1 MSTSTDLP
9 SLAKRDTNKRR
20 LVLITIVF
28 VNFVV
33 WMDSGKFGLLTPFWS
48 ADLGFDTAQIGQI
61 SSAYLLGYFPM
72 LFIAGIL
79 ADRFGPKPLLIT
91 CVAGVTV
98 LGVSMVFV
106 TNYSELWW
114 RNLIFGVFF
123 GLLWA
128 PCQRMLAVWFPNIDI
143 PRVTAFWVGAMMLT
157 GLVEPVVALPMAD
170 AFGWRVTFIV
180 ISILGIPAMLML
192 IWLTSSNPATKKG
205 ISETELAYIRSDRPA
220 SVKSVPFRE
229 ILAAFKNRT
238 VILLVIA
245 GALATTPTWLT
256 ATWASYGALTVGEA
270 DPLMAAWVIPL
281 LAIPGIVYAFMHGR
295 VVNTVFKG
303 RLKPPMLIGVLLP
316 AFGFFAAALIPGLP
330 WWAWLFLASTL
341 GFFTNPLVW
350 GSLNPF
356 FVRVARPEVVGTL
369 NGIAAGLQVAGGYIL
384 VSLSGGWINP
394 ELEGFRQLSLMLIIG
409 GVVFLIAAIPL
420 LFINEKKVAPIRQV
434 TEDAGEPVVISPVG
448 H

>member
-1 MSTSTDLP
+1 MSTTTDLS
-9 SLAKRDTNKRR
+9 SLALRDTNKRR
-20 LVLITIVF
+20 LVLITVIF
-28 VNFVV
+28 TNFVV

-48 ADLGFDTAQIGQI
+48 ADLGFDTEQIGAI

-72 LFIAGIL
+72 LFIAGVL

-98 LGVSMVFV
+98 LGISMVFV

-128 PCQRMLAVWFPNIDI
+128 PCQRMLAVWFPNVDI
-143 PRVTAFWVGAMMLT
+143 PRVTAMWVGAQMLT
-157 GLVEPVVALPMAD
+157 GLVEPIIALPMAD
-170 AFGWRVTFIV
+170 AWGWRLAFIV
-180 ISILGIPAMLML
+180 ISVLGIPAMLML
-192 IWLTSSNPATKKG
+192 IFLTSSNPSTMKG
-205 ISETELAYIRSDRPA
+205 VSEAELSYIRSDRPA
-220 SVKSVPFRE
+220 TVKSVPVRE

-238 VILLVIA
+238 VVLLVIA

-256 ATWASYGALTVGEA
+256 ATWASFGALTVGGA
-270 DPLMAAWVIPL
+270 DPVTAAWVIPL
-281 LAIPGIVYAFMHGR
+281 LAVPGIVYAFMHGK

-316 AFGFFAAALIPGLP
+316 AAGFFAAAFIPGLP
-330 WWAWLFLASTL
+330 WFAWLFLASTL
-341 GFFTNPLVW
+341 GFLTNPLVW

-384 VSLSGGWINP
+384 VSLSGGWIDESLVGYN
-394 ELEGFRQLSLMLIIG
+394 QLTAMLTIG
-409 GVVFLIAAIPL
+409 GVVFLVAAIPL
-420 LFINEKKVAPIRQV
+420 LLINEKKVAPLR
-434 TEDAGEPVVISPVG
+434 TAEDEVHEPTVIAPAG